1 MSNTTENIDTKPF
14 ENLANSLHNVEYTIG
29 NFSNTIQNISI
40 FMGKYDITK
49 ISIPYNFLIIGF
61 FIYALIFLIL
71 YNGNYLC
78 KKFSNR
84 IYPNNS
90 NNNN

>member
-1 MSNTTENIDTKPF
+1 MSNITENIDTKPF
-14 ENLANSLHNVEYTIG
+14 ENLANSFDNIEYTIG
-29 NFSNTIQNISI
+29 NLSNTIQNISVFI
-40 FMGKYDITK
+40 GKYDVTK
-49 ISIPYNFLIIGF
+49 INIPYNFLIIGF